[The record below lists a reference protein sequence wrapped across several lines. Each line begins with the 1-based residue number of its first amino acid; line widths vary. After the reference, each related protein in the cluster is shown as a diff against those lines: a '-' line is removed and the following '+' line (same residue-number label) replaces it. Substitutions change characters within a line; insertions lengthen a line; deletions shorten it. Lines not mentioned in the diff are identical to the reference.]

1 MPSLGLVGL
10 GLHDIPKFTGVLRL
24 REVLAW
30 SLQTSRKRHFSS
42 YSAEAEQH
50 IKMHA
55 QSTAQA
61 SSSGDLPVL
70 ARTRLP
76 LRYRSVVGLDIRGN
90 AVRFLRGPKGD
101 QGLGA

>member
-1 MPSLGLVGL
+1 MPSLGVVGL
-10 GLHDIPKFTGVLRL
+10 GLHDIPGVHGGVEASRSFS
-24 REVLAW
+24 VVT
-30 SLQTSRKRHFSS
+30 QTSRKRHFSS